1 MSKAHQY
8 GYWYPY
14 KGYEHPWLMFGALS
28 PETSSAAEGHTPPVR
43 DWFRNS
49 LETRLSFLTPKLL
62 NAASRYLFPQ
72 DFPVDIVSEHG
83 GSGEKS

>member
-14 KGYEHPWLMFGALS
+14 QRYEHSWLMFGALS
-28 PETSSAAEGHTPPVR
+28 PEISSAVEGHIPPVT

-49 LETRLSFLTPKLL
+49 LETRLSFLL

-72 DFPVDIVSEHG
+72 DFPVDIVSKHG
-83 GSGEKS
+83 ASGEKS